1 MRKIIILIITM
12 AAIAISTFGCYV
24 WYIINTPANKA
35 TILFYYK
42 NIDKDTLKQN
52 AAKFL
57 LDNMQY
63 HFSRN
68 NMSET
73 DNRWEQWRAESDAI
87 LLDLQAKY
95 GFNAI
100 PRNVIDSIRTIRDSV
115 LLNFMPKEVY
125 FTNYLHCDTDFITTK
140 FLIEHI
146 NNAFNVWRDNKHA
159 KKLSFE
165 EFKEQILP
173 YTPLQ
178 GYSTINTGKRLN
190 EIFSPMLCMD
200 SAKTLTECIQRYN
213 HTIGNLRNLNGQN
226 RRKTAAGLYDM
237 YVHGVHDCTD
247 IAVWGCNILR
257 ACGIP
262 AFVENVIGYRDFVGK
277 HYHCSAYDADSG
289 KLRPF
294 NAESS
299 LPGNFSFENPK
310 CLNVYRHMYAVQ
322 KNTPYFI
329 RKKGEVIPAE
339 LTNPC
344 IKDVTSE
351 YRNVYKVSLP
361 CDSHL
366 PNKLAYLATFNA
378 QNGIKVTTW
387 GVVDSITNRVTFNNA
402 LPNIL
407 YIPVFYT
414 KKGYKSFSSPFYL
427 TVKDRTAK
435 INHVPG
441 INNDSTTTTLCLT
454 RKFPRKE
461 KMKQVAEGLVG
472 GQFLGSKSYDFGKA
486 DVLYTIDAAP
496 LPAFKEYKFKKTG
509 IYKYY
514 RFQAPKNYPYA
525 NISHLEWITNKYY
538 GYKNTNDAA
547 RVHCLNH
554 KETLHL
560 CNDTQKVKLLDKNR
574 NRMTWAK
581 EYDGNMQTAPG
592 AYPNI
597 TLTLDEPQIVTAVR
611 FAPLN
616 ADNGIKSGNVYE
628 LFYWNN
634 GWHSC
639 GKRVAKYEFIEFEKV
654 PANKLYWLRN
664 RTEGKEEMPF
674 TMVNGKQVF
683 IYDEIINH

>member
-1 MRKIIILIITM
+1 MQKRFILIITIV
-12 AAIAISTFGCYV
+12 ALIITTFCLSIQR
-24 WYIINTPANKA
+24 IINMQDKKA

-42 NIDKDTLKQN
+42 YIDNDSLKYN

-63 HFSRN
+63 HFSHN
-68 NMSET
+68 NIIHT
-73 DNRWEQWRAESDAI
+73 NNQWEQWRTETEEII
-87 LLDLQAKY
+87 LKLQAEHGY
-95 GFNAI
+95 NAV
-100 PRNVIDSIRTIRDSV
+100 PRNTIDSIRSIRDSV
-115 LLNFMPKEVY
+115 LRNSMPQEIEV
-125 FTNYLHCDTDFITTK
+125 FNTLHCDTDFITTK
-140 FLIEHI
+140 FLIAHI
-146 NNAFNVWRDNKHA
+146 DNAFGVWKDNKHA
-159 KKLSFE
+159 NKLSFE
-165 EFKEQILP
+165 EFKEYILP
-173 YTPLQ
+173 YTSLQ
-178 GYSTINTGKRLN
+178 GYGFLNTGKRLN
-190 EIFSPMLCMD
+190 DIFSPMLYMD
-200 SAKTLTECIQRYN
+200 SAETLTECIKRYN
-213 HTIGNLRNLNGQN
+213 LTIGNIRNLNGQN
-226 RRKTAAGLYDM
+226 RRKTVAGLYDM
-237 YVHGVHDCTD
+237 YVHGAHDCTD

-262 AFVENVIGYRDFVGK
+262 TIVENVIGYRDFVGK
-277 HYHCSAYDADSG
+277 HFHCSVYAGDSG
-289 KLRPF
+289 KWHPF

-299 LPGNFSFENPK
+299 LPGNFSFESPK
-310 CLNVYRHMYAVQ
+310 CLNVYRHLYAAQ
-322 KNTPYFI
+322 KETPYFI
-329 RKKGEVIPAE
+329 RNKNEPIPSE
-339 LTNPC
+339 LSNPC

-351 YRNVYKVSLP
+351 YRDVYKVSLS
-361 CDSHL
+361 CDSRL

-378 QNGIKVTTW
+378 KSGIKVTTW

-402 LPNIL
+402 LPDIL
-407 YIPVFYT
+407 YIPVYYT

-427 TVKDRTAK
+427 TIKDRTAT

-461 KMKQVAEGLVG
+461 KMRQAAEGLVG

-486 DVLYTIDAAP
+486 DVLYTIDEVP
-496 LPAFKEYKFKKTG
+496 LPAFKEYKFKRTG

-514 RFQAPKNYPYA
+514 RFQAPDNNPHA
-525 NISHLEWITNKYY
+525 NISHLEWITDKDY
-538 GYKNTNDAA
+538 GYKNTNDAT

-554 KETLHL
+554 KDTLHL
-560 CNDTQKVKLLDKNR
+560 CNDTHKVKLLDKNR

-616 ADNGIKSGNVYE
+616 ADNGIKSGNIYE
-628 LFYWNN
+628 LLYWDD

-639 GKRVAKYEFIEFEKV
+639 GTRVARYEFIEFEKV

-664 RTEGKEEMPF
+664 RTKGKEEMPF